1 MRGHFL
7 RKVWRYDPALYAPP
21 KYRRA
26 CEYQVFVPVPLA
38 DFSISLPGDVSTV
51 LSEAETATARL
62 NSKDHPAFV
71 PLAKLLLRTESIAS
85 SLSEPPLAPLQG
97 ASETD
102 RTGLGGMTTILAGP
116 TSCRLRRKKSLR
128 LSTTCVISA
137 TKRISRRSC
146 SLRSRTRSSKPSIPS
161 KMATVGWDERW
172 SRCSCAGEASPPRS
186 CRRSA

>member
-85 SLSEPPLAPLQG
+85 SKVEGMQIDARTLAREPQQIDSVLPGVL
-97 ASETD
+97 
-102 RTGLGGMTTILAGP
+102 
-116 TSCRLRRKKSLR
+116 
-128 LSTTCVISA
+128 CV
-137 TKRISRRSC
+137 C
-146 SLRSRTRSSKPSIPS
+146 
-161 KMATVGWDERW
+161 
-172 SRCSCAGEASPPRS
+172 
-186 CRRSA
+186 CRRRPLRPDL